1 MNETISLQEL
11 FSILRKSFWRILAL
25 TIVAALISFAVSSF
39 LIKPTYQAGTQI
51 LVTPK
56 KQENE
61 IIDASQVQS
70 SVTLV
75 NTYRVIIKSP
85 AILEQVQKKVPNAPA
100 SVGTLNNMVTV
111 ESEQNSQ
118 VINVSVQSTDAALAS
133 NVANSIA
140 NVFSSDI
147 KDLMNVDNVK
157 VLSTSGIPT
166 SPVSP
171 NIILNTAIA
180 AVVGLLLGV
189 GLAFLREVLDRR
201 IRTEEQVQQIL
212 DLPVLGSIPDIDSK
226 VFKSSSKAANERR
239 SNNMAKKSKMNKDA
253 RKLITVTQPKSLSL
267 NNIGQFVRIL
277 NSWLS
282 IVRFRPFLLHLLRKG
297 KGSQRLRPI
306 LQSLTRNKEKK
317 S

>member
-11 FSILRKSFWRILAL
+11 FSILRKSLWRILAL
-25 TIVAALISFAVSSF
+25 TIVAALISFAVSTF

-56 KQENE
+56 KQENDV
-61 IIDASQVQS
+61 IDASQVQS

-85 AILEQVQKKVPNAPA
+85 AILEKVQAEVKNAPDSISA
-100 SVGTLNNMVTV
+100 LNNMITV

-118 VINVSVQSTDAALAS
+118 VINVSVQNTDAALAS
-133 NVANSIA
+133 NVANSVA
-140 NVFSSDI
+140 KVFSEDI
-147 KDLMNVDNVK
+147 TDLMNVDNVK
-157 VLSTSGIPT
+157 VLSVSGIPT
-166 SPVSP
+166 APVSP

-180 AVVGLLLGV
+180 AVVGFLLGV

-226 VFKSSSKAANERR
+226 VFNASKKA
-239 SNNMAKKSKMNKDA
+239 SKREAVK
-253 RKLITVTQPKSLSL
+253 QY
-267 NNIGQFVRIL
+267 G
-277 NSWLS
+277 
-282 IVRFRPFLLHLLRKG
+282 
-297 KGSQRLRPI
+297 
-306 LQSLTRNKEKK
+306 
-317 S
+317 

>member
-25 TIVAALISFAVSSF
+25 TIVAALISFAVSTF

-56 KQENE
+56 KQETDV
-61 IIDASQVQS
+61 IDAAQVQS

-85 AILEQVQKKVPNAPA
+85 AILEKVQEEVENAPDNIGA
-100 SVGTLNNMVTV
+100 LNNMITV

-133 NVANSIA
+133 NVANA
-140 NVFSSDI
+140 VAKTFSKDI
-147 KDLMNVDNVK
+147 PDLMNVDNVK
-157 VLSTSGIPT
+157 VLSVSGIPT

-171 NIILNTAIA
+171 NILLNTAIA
-180 AVVGLLLGV
+180 GVVGFLLGV

-201 IRTEEQVQQIL
+201 IRTEEQVQQLL

-226 VFKSSSKAANERR
+226 VFKASAKSSKREAV
-239 SNNMAKKSKMNKDA
+239 K
-253 RKLITVTQPKSLSL
+253 QY
-267 NNIGQFVRIL
+267 G
-277 NSWLS
+277 
-282 IVRFRPFLLHLLRKG
+282 
-297 KGSQRLRPI
+297 
-306 LQSLTRNKEKK
+306 
-317 S
+317 

>member
-56 KQENE
+56 KQANE
-61 IIDASQVQS
+61 VIDAAQVQS

-85 AILEQVQKKVPNAPA
+85 AILEQVQKEVANAPT
-100 SVGTLNNMVTV
+100 SIGTLNNMVTV

-133 NVANSIA
+133 NMANSIA
-140 NVFSSDI
+140 EIFSSDVQ
-147 KDLMNVDNVK
+147 KLMSVDNVT
-157 VLSTSGIPT
+157 VLSKSSIPT

-180 AVVGLLLGV
+180 AVVGFLLGV
-189 GLAFLREVLDRR
+189 GLAFLRELLDRR

-226 VFKSSSKAANERR
+226 VFKSSSKAAKRE
-239 SNNMAKKSKMNKDA
+239 A
-253 RKLITVTQPKSLSL
+253 VQQH
-267 NNIGQFVRIL
+267 G
-277 NSWLS
+277 
-282 IVRFRPFLLHLLRKG
+282 
-297 KGSQRLRPI
+297 
-306 LQSLTRNKEKK
+306 
-317 S
+317 

>member
-11 FSILRKSFWRILAL
+11 FSVLRKSLWRIVAL

-39 LIKPTYQAGTQI
+39 LIKPTYQAETQI

-56 KQENE
+56 KQENN
-61 IIDASQVQS
+61 IIDAQQVQS

-85 AILEQVQKKVPNAPA
+85 AILETVQKEVSNAPTSL
-100 SVGTLNNMVTV
+100 SVLNNMITV

-133 NVANSIA
+133 DIANSVA
-140 NVFSSDI
+140 SVFSEDI
-147 KDLMNVDNVK
+147 PKLMNVDNVK
-157 VLSTSGIPT
+157 VLSVSGIPT

-180 AVVGLLLGV
+180 AVVGLLLGI

-226 VFKSSSKAANERR
+226 VFKSSSKT
-239 SNNMAKKSKMNKDA
+239 AKRGAVK
-253 RKLITVTQPKSLSL
+253 QY
-267 NNIGQFVRIL
+267 G
-277 NSWLS
+277 
-282 IVRFRPFLLHLLRKG
+282 
-297 KGSQRLRPI
+297 
-306 LQSLTRNKEKK
+306 
-317 S
+317 

>member
-56 KQENE
+56 KQENN
-61 IIDASQVQS
+61 IIDAQQVQS

-85 AILEQVQKKVPNAPA
+85 AILEKVQKEVSHAPS
-100 SVGTLNNMVTV
+100 SVSALNNMITV

-118 VINVSVQSTDAALAS
+118 VINVSVQSKDAALAS
-133 NVANSIA
+133 DIANSVA
-140 NVFSSDI
+140 NVFSEDI
-147 KDLMNVDNVK
+147 PKLMNVDNVK
-157 VLSTSGIPT
+157 VLSVSGIPT

-180 AVVGLLLGV
+180 AVVGFLLGV

-226 VFKSSSKAANERR
+226 VFKSSSKAAKRE
-239 SNNMAKKSKMNKDA
+239 AVK
-253 RKLITVTQPKSLSL
+253 QY
-267 NNIGQFVRIL
+267 G
-277 NSWLS
+277 
-282 IVRFRPFLLHLLRKG
+282 
-297 KGSQRLRPI
+297 
-306 LQSLTRNKEKK
+306 
-317 S
+317 

>member
-25 TIVAALISFAVSSF
+25 TIVASLISFAVSSF

-56 KQENE
+56 KQENN
-61 IIDASQVQS
+61 IIDAQQVQS

-85 AILEQVQKKVPNAPA
+85 AILEKVQKEVSNAPSSI
-100 SVGTLNNMVTV
+100 SVLNNMITV

-118 VINVSVQSTDAALAS
+118 VINVSVQSKDAALAS
-133 NVANSIA
+133 DIANSVA
-140 NVFSSDI
+140 NVFSEDI
-147 KDLMNVDNVK
+147 PKLMNVDNVK
-157 VLSTSGIPT
+157 VLSVSGIPT

-171 NIILNTAIA
+171 NVILNTAIA
-180 AVVGLLLGV
+180 AVVGFLLGV

-226 VFKSSSKAANERR
+226 VFKSSSKT
-239 SNNMAKKSKMNKDA
+239 AKREAVK
-253 RKLITVTQPKSLSL
+253 QY
-267 NNIGQFVRIL
+267 G
-277 NSWLS
+277 
-282 IVRFRPFLLHLLRKG
+282 
-297 KGSQRLRPI
+297 
-306 LQSLTRNKEKK
+306 
-317 S
+317 

>member
-61 IIDASQVQS
+61 VIDAQSVQS

-85 AILEQVQKKVPNAPA
+85 AILEQVQKEVPNAPTNVDA
-100 SVGTLNNMVTV
+100 LNKMVTV

-133 NVANSIA
+133 NLANSIA
-140 NVFSSDI
+140 EVFSSDVQ
-147 KDLMNVDNVK
+147 KLMSVDNVT

-180 AVVGLLLGV
+180 AVVGFLLGV

-201 IRTEEQVQQIL
+201 IRTEDQVQQIL

-226 VFKSSSKAANERR
+226 VFKSSSKAAKRE
-239 SNNMAKKSKMNKDA
+239 A
-253 RKLITVTQPKSLSL
+253 VQQH
-267 NNIGQFVRIL
+267 G
-277 NSWLS
+277 
-282 IVRFRPFLLHLLRKG
+282 
-297 KGSQRLRPI
+297 
-306 LQSLTRNKEKK
+306 
-317 S
+317 

>member
-11 FSILRKSFWRILAL
+11 FSILRKSLWRILAL
-25 TIVAALISFAVSSF
+25 TIAAAVISFAVSTF

-56 KQENE
+56 KQETDV
-61 IIDASQVQS
+61 IDAAQVQS

-85 AILEQVQKKVPNAPA
+85 AILEKVQEEVENAPDNIGA
-100 SVGTLNNMVTV
+100 LNNMITV

-133 NVANSIA
+133 NVANA
-140 NVFSSDI
+140 VAKTFSKDI
-147 KDLMNVDNVK
+147 PDLMNVDNVK
-157 VLSTSGIPT
+157 VLSVSGIPT

-171 NIILNTAIA
+171 NILLNTAIA
-180 AVVGLLLGV
+180 GVVGFLLGV

-201 IRTEEQVQQIL
+201 IRTEEQVQQLL

-226 VFKSSSKAANERR
+226 VFKAS
-239 SNNMAKKSKMNKDA
+239 AKSAKREAVK
-253 RKLITVTQPKSLSL
+253 QY
-267 NNIGQFVRIL
+267 G
-277 NSWLS
+277 
-282 IVRFRPFLLHLLRKG
+282 
-297 KGSQRLRPI
+297 
-306 LQSLTRNKEKK
+306 
-317 S
+317 

>member
-56 KQENE
+56 KQESNV
-61 IIDASQVQS
+61 IDAAQVQS

-85 AILEQVQKKVPNAPA
+85 AILEKVQKEVSNAPS
-100 SVGTLNNMVTV
+100 SVSSLNNMITV

-118 VINVSVQSTDAALAS
+118 VINVSVQSKDAALAS
-133 NVANSIA
+133 DIANSVA
-140 NVFSSDI
+140 NVFSEDI
-147 KDLMNVDNVK
+147 PKLMNVDNVK
-157 VLSTSGIPT
+157 VLSVSGIPT

-180 AVVGLLLGV
+180 AVVGFLLGV

-226 VFKSSSKAANERR
+226 VFKSSSKAAKRE
-239 SNNMAKKSKMNKDA
+239 AVK
-253 RKLITVTQPKSLSL
+253 QY
-267 NNIGQFVRIL
+267 G
-277 NSWLS
+277 
-282 IVRFRPFLLHLLRKG
+282 
-297 KGSQRLRPI
+297 
-306 LQSLTRNKEKK
+306 
-317 S
+317 

>member
-56 KQENE
+56 KQENN
-61 IIDASQVQS
+61 IIDAQQVQS

-85 AILEQVQKKVPNAPA
+85 AILEKVQKEVSNAPS
-100 SVGTLNNMVTV
+100 SVSALNNMITV

-118 VINVSVQSTDAALAS
+118 VINVSVQSKDAALAS
-133 NVANSIA
+133 DIANSVA
-140 NVFSSDI
+140 NVFSEDI
-147 KDLMNVDNVK
+147 PKLMNVDNVK
-157 VLSTSGIPT
+157 VLSVSGIPT

-180 AVVGLLLGV
+180 AVVGFLLGV
-189 GLAFLREVLDRR
+189 GLAFLREILDSR

-226 VFKSSSKAANERR
+226 VFKSSSKAAKRE
-239 SNNMAKKSKMNKDA
+239 AVK
-253 RKLITVTQPKSLSL
+253 QY
-267 NNIGQFVRIL
+267 G
-277 NSWLS
+277 
-282 IVRFRPFLLHLLRKG
+282 
-297 KGSQRLRPI
+297 
-306 LQSLTRNKEKK
+306 
-317 S
+317 

>member
-56 KQENE
+56 KQENN
-61 IIDASQVQS
+61 IIDAQQVQS

-85 AILEQVQKKVPNAPA
+85 AILEKVQEKVDNAPN
-100 SVGTLNNMVTV
+100 SVSALNSMITV

-118 VINVSVQSTDAALAS
+118 VINVSVQSTNAVLAS
-133 NVANSIA
+133 NVANEVSKI
-140 NVFSSDI
+140 FSNEI
-147 KDLMNVDNVK
+147 TNLMNVDNVK
-157 VLSTSGIPT
+157 VLSVSGIPT

-180 AVVGLLLGV
+180 AVIGFVLGI
-189 GLAFLREVLDRR
+189 GLAFLRELLDRR
-201 IRTEEQVQQIL
+201 IRTEDQVQQIL

-226 VFKSSSKAANERR
+226 VFKSSSKAAKRE
-239 SNNMAKKSKMNKDA
+239 AVK
-253 RKLITVTQPKSLSL
+253 QY
-267 NNIGQFVRIL
+267 G
-277 NSWLS
+277 
-282 IVRFRPFLLHLLRKG
+282 
-297 KGSQRLRPI
+297 
-306 LQSLTRNKEKK
+306 
-317 S
+317 

>member
-61 IIDASQVQS
+61 VIDAQSVQS

-85 AILEQVQKKVPNAPA
+85 AILEQVQKEVPNAPTNVA
-100 SVGTLNNMVTV
+100 ALNNMVTV

-133 NVANSIA
+133 NMANSIA
-140 NVFSSDI
+140 EVFSSDVQ
-147 KDLMNVDNVK
+147 KLMSVDNVT
-157 VLSTSGIPT
+157 VLSKSGIPT

-180 AVVGLLLGV
+180 AVVGFLLGV

-201 IRTEEQVQQIL
+201 IRTEDQVQQIL
-212 DLPVLGSIPDIDSK
+212 DLPVLGSIADIDSK
-226 VFKSSSKAANERR
+226 VFKSSSKAAKRE
-239 SNNMAKKSKMNKDA
+239 A
-253 RKLITVTQPKSLSL
+253 VQQH
-267 NNIGQFVRIL
+267 G
-277 NSWLS
+277 
-282 IVRFRPFLLHLLRKG
+282 
-297 KGSQRLRPI
+297 
-306 LQSLTRNKEKK
+306 
-317 S
+317 

>member
-11 FSILRKSFWRILAL
+11 FSVLRKSLWRILAL
-25 TIVAALISFAVSSF
+25 TIVAAVIAFAVSSF

-51 LVTPK
+51 LVTPQ
-56 KQENE
+56 KQEDNV
-61 IIDASQVQS
+61 IDASQVQS

-85 AILEQVQKKVPNAPA
+85 AILEKVQAEVENAPTSIA
-100 SVGTLNNMVTV
+100 TLNEMITV

-133 NVANSIA
+133 NVANSVA
-140 NVFSSDI
+140 NVFSDDI
-147 KDLMNVDNVK
+147 TELMNVDNVK
-157 VLSTSGIPT
+157 VLSVSGIPT

-180 AVVGLLLGV
+180 AVVGFLLGV

-201 IRTEEQVQQIL
+201 IRTEDQVQQIL

-226 VFKSSSKAANERR
+226 VFKSSAKAAKREA
-239 SNNMAKKSKMNKDA
+239 AK
-253 RKLITVTQPKSLSL
+253 QY
-267 NNIGQFVRIL
+267 G
-277 NSWLS
+277 
-282 IVRFRPFLLHLLRKG
+282 
-297 KGSQRLRPI
+297 
-306 LQSLTRNKEKK
+306 
-317 S
+317 

>member
-61 IIDASQVQS
+61 VIDAQSVQS

-85 AILEQVQKKVPNAPA
+85 AILEQVQKEVPNAPTNVA
-100 SVGTLNNMVTV
+100 ALNNMVTV

-133 NVANSIA
+133 NMANSIA
-140 NVFSSDI
+140 EVFSSDVQ
-147 KDLMNVDNVK
+147 KLMSVDNVT
-157 VLSTSGIPT
+157 VLSKSGIPT

-180 AVVGLLLGV
+180 AVVGFLLGV

-201 IRTEEQVQQIL
+201 IRTEDQVQQIL

-226 VFKSSSKAANERR
+226 VFKSSSKAAKRE
-239 SNNMAKKSKMNKDA
+239 A
-253 RKLITVTQPKSLSL
+253 VQQH
-267 NNIGQFVRIL
+267 G
-277 NSWLS
+277 
-282 IVRFRPFLLHLLRKG
+282 
-297 KGSQRLRPI
+297 
-306 LQSLTRNKEKK
+306 
-317 S
+317 

>member
-25 TIVAALISFAVSSF
+25 TIVAALISFTISTFV
-39 LIKPTYQAGTQI
+39 IKPTYQADTQI

-56 KQENE
+56 KQENN
-61 IIDASQVQS
+61 IIDAQQVQS

-85 AILEQVQKKVPNAPA
+85 AILEKVQKKVANAP
-100 SVGTLNNMVTV
+100 SSLKVLNNMIMV

-118 VINVSVQSTDAALAS
+118 VISVSVQNKDAVLAS
-133 NVANSIA
+133 DIANSVA
-140 NVFSSDI
+140 NVFSEDI
-147 KDLMNVDNVK
+147 PKLMNVDNVK
-157 VLSTSGIPT
+157 VLSVSGIPT

-171 NIILNTAIA
+171 NILLNTAIA
-180 AVVGLLLGV
+180 AVVGFLLGV

-226 VFKSSSKAANERR
+226 VFKSSSKAAKRE
-239 SNNMAKKSKMNKDA
+239 AVK
-253 RKLITVTQPKSLSL
+253 QY
-267 NNIGQFVRIL
+267 G
-277 NSWLS
+277 
-282 IVRFRPFLLHLLRKG
+282 
-297 KGSQRLRPI
+297 
-306 LQSLTRNKEKK
+306 
-317 S
+317 

>member
-61 IIDASQVQS
+61 VIDAQSVQS

-85 AILEQVQKKVPNAPA
+85 AILEQVQKEVPNAPTNVD
-100 SVGTLNNMVTV
+100 SLNKMVTV

-133 NVANSIA
+133 NMANSIA
-140 NVFSSDI
+140 EVFSSDVQ
-147 KDLMNVDNVK
+147 KLMSVDNVT
-157 VLSTSGIPT
+157 VLSKSGIPT

-180 AVVGLLLGV
+180 AVVGFLLGV

-201 IRTEEQVQQIL
+201 IRTEDQVQQIL

-226 VFKSSSKAANERR
+226 VFKSSSKAAKRE
-239 SNNMAKKSKMNKDA
+239 A
-253 RKLITVTQPKSLSL
+253 VQQH
-267 NNIGQFVRIL
+267 G
-277 NSWLS
+277 
-282 IVRFRPFLLHLLRKG
+282 
-297 KGSQRLRPI
+297 
-306 LQSLTRNKEKK
+306 
-317 S
+317 

>member
-25 TIVAALISFAVSSF
+25 TIVAALIAFAVSSF

-56 KQENE
+56 KQENN
-61 IIDASQVQS
+61 IIDAQQVQS

-85 AILEQVQKKVPNAPA
+85 AILEKVQKEVSNAPS
-100 SVGTLNNMVTV
+100 SVSALNNMITV

-118 VINVSVQSTDAALAS
+118 VINVSVQSKDAALAS
-133 NVANSIA
+133 DIANSVA
-140 NVFSSDI
+140 NVFSEDI
-147 KDLMNVDNVK
+147 PKLMNVDNVK
-157 VLSTSGIPT
+157 VLSVSGIPT

-180 AVVGLLLGV
+180 AVVGFLLGV

-226 VFKSSSKAANERR
+226 VFKSSSKAAKRE
-239 SNNMAKKSKMNKDA
+239 AVK
-253 RKLITVTQPKSLSL
+253 QY
-267 NNIGQFVRIL
+267 G
-277 NSWLS
+277 
-282 IVRFRPFLLHLLRKG
+282 
-297 KGSQRLRPI
+297 
-306 LQSLTRNKEKK
+306 
-317 S
+317 

>member
-56 KQENE
+56 KQENN
-61 IIDASQVQS
+61 IIDAQQVQS

-85 AILEQVQKKVPNAPA
+85 AILEKVQKEVSNAPS
-100 SVGTLNNMVTV
+100 SVSALNNMITV

-118 VINVSVQSTDAALAS
+118 VINVSVQSKDAALAS
-133 NVANSIA
+133 DIANSVA
-140 NVFSSDI
+140 NVFSEDI
-147 KDLMNVDNVK
+147 PQLMNVDNVK
-157 VLSTSGIPT
+157 VLSVSGIPT

-180 AVVGLLLGV
+180 AVVGFLLGV

-226 VFKSSSKAANERR
+226 VFKSSSKAAKRE
-239 SNNMAKKSKMNKDA
+239 AVK
-253 RKLITVTQPKSLSL
+253 QY
-267 NNIGQFVRIL
+267 G
-277 NSWLS
+277 
-282 IVRFRPFLLHLLRKG
+282 
-297 KGSQRLRPI
+297 
-306 LQSLTRNKEKK
+306 
-317 S
+317 

>member
-11 FSILRKSFWRILAL
+11 FSVLRKSLWRILAL
-25 TIVAALISFAVSSF
+25 TIVAAVIAFAVSSF

-56 KQENE
+56 KQENNV
-61 IIDASQVQS
+61 IDASQVQS

-85 AILEQVQKKVPNAPA
+85 AILEKVQAEVENAP
-100 SVGTLNNMVTV
+100 SKIEELNDMITV

-133 NVANSIA
+133 NVANSVA
-140 NVFSSDI
+140 NVFSDDI
-147 KDLMNVDNVK
+147 TDLMNVDNVK
-157 VLSTSGIPT
+157 VLSVSGIPT

-180 AVVGLLLGV
+180 AVVGFLLGV

-226 VFKSSSKAANERR
+226 VFKSSAKATKREA
-239 SNNMAKKSKMNKDA
+239 AK
-253 RKLITVTQPKSLSL
+253 QY
-267 NNIGQFVRIL
+267 G
-277 NSWLS
+277 
-282 IVRFRPFLLHLLRKG
+282 
-297 KGSQRLRPI
+297 
-306 LQSLTRNKEKK
+306 
-317 S
+317 

>member
-25 TIVAALISFAVSSF
+25 TIVAAVISFAVSSF
-39 LIKPTYQAGTQI
+39 LVDPTYQAGTQI

-61 IIDASQVQS
+61 VIDASQVQS

-85 AILEQVQKKVPNAPA
+85 AILEKVQKEVPNAPTNLT
-100 SVGTLNNMVTV
+100 TLNNMITV

-133 NVANSIA
+133 NIANSIA
-140 NVFSSDI
+140 NVFSEDI
-147 KDLMNVDNVK
+147 PELMNVDNVK
-157 VLSTSGIPT
+157 VLSVSGIPT
-166 SPVSP
+166 TPVSP
-171 NIILNTAIA
+171 NILLNTAIA
-180 AVVGLLLGV
+180 AVVGFLLGV

-226 VFKSSSKAANERR
+226 IFKSS
-239 SNNMAKKSKMNKDA
+239 AKKASKREVVK
-253 RKLITVTQPKSLSL
+253 QY
-267 NNIGQFVRIL
+267 G
-277 NSWLS
+277 
-282 IVRFRPFLLHLLRKG
+282 
-297 KGSQRLRPI
+297 
-306 LQSLTRNKEKK
+306 
-317 S
+317 

>member
-56 KQENE
+56 KQENN
-61 IIDASQVQS
+61 IIDAQQVQS

-85 AILEQVQKKVPNAPA
+85 AILEKVQKEVSDAPS
-100 SVGTLNNMVTV
+100 SVSALNNMITV

-118 VINVSVQSTDAALAS
+118 VINVSVQSKDAALAS
-133 NVANSIA
+133 DIANSVA
-140 NVFSSDI
+140 NVFSEDI
-147 KDLMNVDNVK
+147 PKLMNVDNVK
-157 VLSTSGIPT
+157 VLSVSGIPT

-180 AVVGLLLGV
+180 AVVGFLLGV

-226 VFKSSSKAANERR
+226 VFKSSSKAAKRE
-239 SNNMAKKSKMNKDA
+239 AVK
-253 RKLITVTQPKSLSL
+253 QY
-267 NNIGQFVRIL
+267 G
-277 NSWLS
+277 
-282 IVRFRPFLLHLLRKG
+282 
-297 KGSQRLRPI
+297 
-306 LQSLTRNKEKK
+306 
-317 S
+317 

>member
-25 TIVAALISFAVSSF
+25 TIVAALISFSVSSF

-61 IIDASQVQS
+61 VIDAQSVQS

-85 AILEQVQKKVPNAPA
+85 AILEQVQKEVPNAPTNVA
-100 SVGTLNNMVTV
+100 ALNNMVTV

-133 NVANSIA
+133 NMANSIA
-140 NVFSSDI
+140 EVFSSDVQE
-147 KDLMNVDNVK
+147 LMSVDNVT
-157 VLSTSGIPT
+157 VLSKSGIPT

-180 AVVGLLLGV
+180 AVVGFLLGV

-201 IRTEEQVQQIL
+201 IRTEDQVQQIL

-226 VFKSSSKAANERR
+226 VFKSSSKAAKRE
-239 SNNMAKKSKMNKDA
+239 A
-253 RKLITVTQPKSLSL
+253 VQQH
-267 NNIGQFVRIL
+267 G
-277 NSWLS
+277 
-282 IVRFRPFLLHLLRKG
+282 
-297 KGSQRLRPI
+297 
-306 LQSLTRNKEKK
+306 
-317 S
+317 

>member
-56 KQENE
+56 KQENN
-61 IIDASQVQS
+61 IIDAQQVQS

-85 AILEQVQKKVPNAPA
+85 AILEKVQKEVSNAPS
-100 SVGTLNNMVTV
+100 SVSALNNMITV

-118 VINVSVQSTDAALAS
+118 VINVSVQSKDAALTS
-133 NVANSIA
+133 DIANSVA
-140 NVFSSDI
+140 NVFSEDI
-147 KDLMNVDNVK
+147 PKLMNVDNVK
-157 VLSTSGIPT
+157 VLSVSGIPT

-180 AVVGLLLGV
+180 AVVGFLLGV

-226 VFKSSSKAANERR
+226 VFKSSSKAAKRE
-239 SNNMAKKSKMNKDA
+239 AVK
-253 RKLITVTQPKSLSL
+253 QY
-267 NNIGQFVRIL
+267 G
-277 NSWLS
+277 
-282 IVRFRPFLLHLLRKG
+282 
-297 KGSQRLRPI
+297 
-306 LQSLTRNKEKK
+306 
-317 S
+317 

>member
-39 LIKPTYQAGTQI
+39 LIKPTYQADTQI

-56 KQENE
+56 KQENN
-61 IIDASQVQS
+61 IIDAQQVQS

-85 AILEQVQKKVPNAPA
+85 AILEKVQKEVSNAPS
-100 SVGTLNNMVTV
+100 SVSALNNMITV

-118 VINVSVQSTDAALAS
+118 VINVSVQSKDAALAS
-133 NVANSIA
+133 DIANSVA
-140 NVFSSDI
+140 NVFSEDI
-147 KDLMNVDNVK
+147 PKLMNVDNVK
-157 VLSTSGIPT
+157 VLSVSGIPT

-180 AVVGLLLGV
+180 AVVGFLLGV

-226 VFKSSSKAANERR
+226 VFKSSSKAAKRE
-239 SNNMAKKSKMNKDA
+239 AVK
-253 RKLITVTQPKSLSL
+253 QY
-267 NNIGQFVRIL
+267 G
-277 NSWLS
+277 
-282 IVRFRPFLLHLLRKG
+282 
-297 KGSQRLRPI
+297 
-306 LQSLTRNKEKK
+306 
-317 S
+317 